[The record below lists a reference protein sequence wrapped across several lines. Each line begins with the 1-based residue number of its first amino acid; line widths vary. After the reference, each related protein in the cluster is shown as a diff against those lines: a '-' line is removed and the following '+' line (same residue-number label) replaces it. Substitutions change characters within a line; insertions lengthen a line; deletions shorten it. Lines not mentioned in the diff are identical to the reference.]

1 MSALLLAVVVSVGV
15 VGDTPGDHIAWWK
28 RHLRPRTLVRYGACG
43 QCSKFGGYATGSGYD
58 YRVEFDY
65 PWYLNRR
72 RPSYPPVINL
82 VNPLAVPATESVPES
97 IAPPAATP
105 ALPDE

>member
-1 MSALLLAVVVSVGV
+1 MPTVLLALIVTAAGAGDVS
-15 VGDTPGDHIAWWK
+15 DDHIAWWK

-43 QCSKFGGYATGSGYD
+43 PCSRPGGSAPGTGYD

-72 RPSYPPVINL
+72 RPTYRPAESFVNPIVAPPVEVIPK
-82 VNPLAVPATESVPES
+82 PLD
-97 IAPPAATP
+97 PPA
-105 ALPDE
+105 LDDR